1 MPDNEV
7 IVEIIE
13 QIVAGEFPVTTMPVL
28 VKTGQTLKR
37 GNLLSIDSVTKK
49 AVLAS
54 DDQKDYFGVLIK
66 DIDTT
71 AGDLEIN
78 CIVTGELFKEF
89 VTATTGHLI
98 DLVSLRNKSIFL
110 R

>member
-7 IVEIIE
+7 IVEKIE

-37 GNLLSIDSVTKK
+37 GNLLSIDSATKK

-54 DDQKDYFGVLIK
+54 DD
-66 DIDTT
+66 
-71 AGDLEIN
+71 
-78 CIVTGELFKEF
+78 
-89 VTATTGHLI
+89 
-98 DLVSLRNKSIFL
+98 
-110 R
+110 